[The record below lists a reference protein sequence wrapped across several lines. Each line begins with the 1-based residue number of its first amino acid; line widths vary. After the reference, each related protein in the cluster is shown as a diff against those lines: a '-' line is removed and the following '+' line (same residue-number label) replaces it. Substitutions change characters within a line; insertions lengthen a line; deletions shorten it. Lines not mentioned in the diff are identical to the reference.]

1 MRDFTVEPSPA
12 HRLRHELNNQL
23 LIILGFSELLLE
35 AVPYTDSRRTDVQKL
50 ETAART
56 AVRLVSESPLLR

>member
-1 MRDFTVEPSPA
+1 MGDVTVEPSAA

-35 AVPYTDSRRTDVQKL
+35 ALPHRDSRRTDVEKL
-50 ETAART
+50 ETAARA